1 MSAVFKSPDALRCVS
16 GLHRSSGGSASKEEG
31 GGSRRPLESHAGAE
45 PTSAHD
51 AELDESAGAQG
62 KAAGDE
68 AGETSATS
76 VLESPLGGESGSG
89 SDEDYDESSGDDNDN
104 IRQSTGGIGAALFST
119 AELLSL
125 KVLYAI
131 MDTNGDESI
140 DADELFM

>member
-1 MSAVFKSPDALRCVS
+1 M
-16 GLHRSSGGSASKEEG
+16 
-31 GGSRRPLESHAGAE
+31 
-45 PTSAHD
+45 
-51 AELDESAGAQG
+51 
-62 KAAGDE
+62 
-68 AGETSATS
+68 
-76 VLESPLGGESGSG
+76 ESPLGGESGSG